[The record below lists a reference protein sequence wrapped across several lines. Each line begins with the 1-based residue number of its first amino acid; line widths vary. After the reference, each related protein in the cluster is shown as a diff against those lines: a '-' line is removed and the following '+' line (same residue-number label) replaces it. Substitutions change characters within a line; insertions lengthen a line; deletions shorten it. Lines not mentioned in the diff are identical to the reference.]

1 MGCDHLGVKSSGDL
15 RLGVPTSG
23 DRTTTLA
30 CMAPKATFG
39 GRTRPVSRKKT
50 RREPSF
56 CSTRRLSGVLKRA
69 PRPRFASEGRIPD
82 TYHPRVRSQNRAPIG
97 VAEVAIHFG
106 YRGQRRPGVGAT
118 WTLSVGTFKEGPG
131 VYVRA
136 PPHVACHGTYSS

>member
-1 MGCDHLGVKSSGDL
+1 MGCDHLGVPVKSSGDL
-15 RLGVPTSG
+15 PASG

-30 CMAPKATFG
+30 C
-39 GRTRPVSRKKT
+39 
-50 RREPSF
+50 
-56 CSTRRLSGVLKRA
+56 
-69 PRPRFASEGRIPD
+69 
-82 TYHPRVRSQNRAPIG
+82 SQNRAPIG

-136 PPHVACHGTYSS
+136 PPHVACHGTYSCLAPLWGS